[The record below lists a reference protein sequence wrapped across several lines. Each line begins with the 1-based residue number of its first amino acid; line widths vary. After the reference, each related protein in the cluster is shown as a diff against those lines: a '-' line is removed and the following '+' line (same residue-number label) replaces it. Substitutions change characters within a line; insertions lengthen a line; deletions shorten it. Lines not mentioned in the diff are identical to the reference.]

1 MHALGTYR
9 ALNPYQKPTGKNDLP
24 ACVGAIL
31 RWRYNLYEYSTTGE
45 VKEYRIVKVL
55 RRVEDVNG
63 YVRTWYFDQADASA
77 TFPEHVCPGTATTLF
92 SAGWD
97 WGVSPAIVAS
107 LIQSTAFVQVLGL
120 RRERRRNNAACVCV
134 WFLEVRPEDVSA
146 VLSLNHRLLR
156 HLDRVTIFA
165 PGAQADLDEWCR
177 LRDATWPD
185 GTKATHRMVFER
197 STSPSSSKP
206 RRKHN
211 SGTSGRSYSYTT

>member
-146 VLSLNHRLLR
+146 VLSLNHRLLM

-206 RRKHN
+206 PRKHN